1 MRLGLRWARLESH
14 VHRGLEAAASLETGT
29 TPLAGP
35 AEEEQQ
41 SQQLAHDWFA
51 ATVRIVG

>member
-1 MRLGLRWARLESH
+1 MGAAGATFTGLGP
-14 VHRGLEAAASLETGT
+14 GGCGAAFLETGT

-35 AEEEQQ
+35 EEEEQQ